1 MHATREARNDKF
13 GAMGSWN
20 RRRFLTAAAVA
31 GAGGLALALRPADRG
46 ANHARYFQ
54 RMSKALDEAGFAR
67 PTLVI
72 DQRRL
77 FANADVLHR
86 RLRGRY
92 DYRVVAKSLPSLPLV
107 EAVMDRTDT
116 RRLMVFHQPFLNLVA
131 EELPRADVLL
141 GKPMPVAAAAKFYD
155 LHVQSEFD
163 PARQLQWLVDSGAR
177 LRQYREL
184 AQQRQLPMR
193 INLEID
199 VGLHRGGLRN
209 VDELAEVLDVIENDP
224 WLTFS
229 GFMGYEPHVVKI
241 PGIIGGPP
249 RAFEK
254 AQAVYRAFV
263 NRAEEKLG
271 RSIASLT
278 LNAAGSPTYQLYD
291 GDEPA
296 NELSAGSALV
306 KPTDF
311 DLDTL
316 ADHRPAAFIATPVI
330 KSLDTTQV
338 PGLEPLAGV
347 LAWLNPNRRK
357 AFFIYGGYWKA
368 IPESPAGL
376 SVNPIYGHS
385 TNQEMLNGS
394 ASIDLAPDDWVFL
407 RPTQSEH
414 VFLQFGD
421 IAVYDG
427 TEITANWPVF
437 S

>member
-1 MHATREARNDKF
+1 
-13 GAMGSWN
+13 MGSWN
-20 RRRFLTAAAVA
+20 RRRFITAAAVI
-31 GAGGLALALRPADRG
+31 GAGGVGLALRPSDRG
-46 ANHARYFQ
+46 ADHEQYYREL
-54 RMSKALDEAGFAR
+54 SKALDDAGLAR

-72 DQRRL
+72 DRERL
-77 FANADVLHR
+77 LANADVLRNH
-86 RLRGRY
+86 LQGRY
-92 DYRVVAKSLPSLPLV
+92 DYRVVAKSLPSLPLA
-107 EAVMDRTDT
+107 ETVMQRTGT
-116 RRLMVFHQPFLNLVA
+116 NRLMVFHQPFLNLVA
-131 EELPRADVLL
+131 KELPKTDVLL
-141 GKPMPVAAAAKFYD
+141 GKPMPVAAAARFYEEHEGTD
-155 LHVQSEFD
+155 FD
-163 PARQLQWLVDSGAR
+163 PSRQLQWLVDSGAR

-184 AQQRQLPMR
+184 ARRQQTPMR

-199 VGLHRGGLRN
+199 VGLHRGGLRS
-209 VDELAEVLDVIENDP
+209 VDELAEILGVIEGDS
-224 WLTFS
+224 LLSFA

-249 RAFEK
+249 KAFDK
-254 AQAVYRAFV
+254 AQTTYSDFV
-263 NRAEEKLG
+263 AAAEEILG
-271 RSIASLT
+271 RSIGDLT

-291 GDEPA
+291 GNQPA

-316 ADHRPAAFIATPVI
+316 ADHQPAAFIATPVI
-330 KSLDTTQV
+330 KALDTAEV
-338 PGLEPLAGV
+338 PGLEALAGV
-347 LAWLNPNRRK
+347 MAWLNPNRRK

-376 SVNPIYGHS
+376 STHPIYGHS

-394 ASIDLAPDDWVFL
+394 SSIDLAQDDWVFL

-421 IAVYDG
+421 IAVYEADQ
-427 TEITANWPVF
+427 ITAHWPVF

>member
-1 MHATREARNDKF
+1 
-13 GAMGSWN
+13 MGSWN
-20 RRRFLTAAAVA
+20 RRRFLTAAAVV
-31 GAGGLALALRPADRG
+31 GAGGLALALRPSDRG
-46 ANHARYFQ
+46 SSHGRYFV
-54 RMSKALDEAGFAR
+54 RLGKALDEAGFAR

-77 FANADVLHR
+77 LANADVLHG

-107 EAVMDRTDT
+107 ETVMQRTDT

-131 EELPRADVLL
+131 EELPRTDVLL
-141 GKPMPVAAAAKFYD
+141 GKPMPVAAAARFYD
-155 LHVQSEFD
+155 LHVERAFD
-163 PARQLQWLVDSGAR
+163 PARQLQWLIDSVAR

-199 VGLHRGGLRN
+199 VGLHRGGLRS
-209 VDELAEVLDVIENDP
+209 VEELVEVLGVIERDP

-254 AQAVYRAFV
+254 AQAAYRSFV
-263 NRAEEKLG
+263 NAAEKTLG
-271 RSIASLT
+271 RSISHLT

-330 KSLDTTQV
+330 KALDTTEV
-338 PGLEPLAGV
+338 PGLEPLAGL
-347 LAWLNPNRRK
+347 LAWLNPNRKK

-368 IPESPAGL
+368 VPESPPGL
-376 SVNPIYGHS
+376 SINPIYGHS

-394 ASIDLAPDDWVFL
+394 ASVDLAPDDWVFL

-427 TEITANWPVF
+427 DQITTHWPIF
-437 S
+437 T

>member
-1 MHATREARNDKF
+1 
-13 GAMGSWN
+13 MGSWN
-20 RRRFLTAAAVA
+20 RRRFITAAAVA
-31 GAGGLALALRPADRG
+31 GAGGLALTLRPSDRG
-46 ANHARYFQ
+46 ANHSQYYLRLG
-54 RMSKALDEAGFAR
+54 KALREAGLGR

-77 FANADVLHR
+77 LANADVLHR

-92 DYRVVAKSLPSLPLV
+92 DYRVVAKSLPSLPLI
-107 EAVMDRTDT
+107 ETVMQRTDT

-131 EELPRADVLL
+131 EELPRTDLLL
-141 GKPMPVAAAAKFYD
+141 GKPMPIAAAATFYD
-155 LHVQSEFD
+155 RHVELSFD
-163 PARQLQWLVDSGAR
+163 PARQLQWLIDSGDR

-184 AQQRQLPMR
+184 AAQRRIPMR

-199 VGLHRGGLRN
+199 VGLHRGGLRS
-209 VDELAEVLDVIENDP
+209 VEALAKILEVIENDP
-224 WLTFS
+224 LLTFA
-229 GFMGYEPHVVKI
+229 GFMGYEPHVVKM

-254 AQAVYRAFV
+254 AQAAYWTFV
-263 NRAEEKLG
+263 NAAEQKLG
-271 RSIASLT
+271 RSIKHLT

-291 GDEPA
+291 SDEAA

-316 ADHRPAAFIATPVI
+316 AEHQPAAFIATPVI
-330 KSLDTTQV
+330 KALDTTEV
-338 PGLEPLAGV
+338 PGLEPLAGAM
-347 LAWLNPNRRK
+347 AWFNPNRRK

-368 IPESPAGL
+368 IPESPGGL
-376 SVNPIYGHS
+376 STNPIYGHS

-394 ASIDLAPDDWVFL
+394 ASIDLGPDDWVFL

-427 TEITANWPVF
+427 AEITTRWPIF
-437 S
+437 A

>member
-1 MHATREARNDKF
+1 
-13 GAMGSWN
+13 MGSWN
-20 RRRFLTAAAVA
+20 RRRFIAAAAVA
-31 GAGGLALALRPADRG
+31 GAGGLALALRPPDRG
-46 ANHARYFQ
+46 ANHTRYYL
-54 RMSKALDEAGFAR
+54 RIGKALDEAGLAR

-77 FANADVLHR
+77 FSNADVLHR

-92 DYRVVAKSLPSLPLV
+92 DYRVVAKSLPSLPLL
-107 EAVMDRTDT
+107 EAVMKRTDT

-131 EELPRADVLL
+131 EELPRTDVLL
-141 GKPMPVAAAAKFYD
+141 GKPMPVAAAARFYD
-155 LHVQSEFD
+155 QHIERSFD
-163 PARQLQWLVDSGAR
+163 PARQLQWLVDSASR

-184 AQQRQLPMR
+184 STQRQLPMR

-199 VGLHRGGLRN
+199 VGLHRGGLRSLE
-209 VDELAEVLDVIENDP
+209 ELAEALQLIESEP
-224 WLTFS
+224 LLSFS
-229 GFMGYEPHVVKI
+229 GFMGYEPHVVKM
-241 PGIIGGPP
+241 PGIVGGPS

-254 AQAVYRAFV
+254 AQGEYRRFV
-263 NRAEEKLG
+263 DAAEKQLG
-271 RSIASLT
+271 RSIADLT

-291 GDEPA
+291 SDEPA
-296 NELSAGSALV
+296 NELAAGSALV

-311 DLDTL
+311 DLETL
-316 ADHRPAAFIATPVI
+316 ADHQPAAFIATPVI
-330 KSLDTTQV
+330 KALDTTKV
-338 PGLEPLAGV
+338 PGLEPLAGAM
-347 LAWLNPNRRK
+347 AWLNPNRRR

-368 IPESPAGL
+368 LPESPAGL

-394 ASIDLAPDDWVFL
+394 TSIELRPDDWVFL

-427 TEITANWPVF
+427 EQITERWPVF
-437 S
+437 A

>member
-1 MHATREARNDKF
+1 
-13 GAMGSWN
+13 MGSWN

-31 GAGGLALALRPADRG
+31 GAGGLALALRPSDRG
-46 ANHARYFQ
+46 ANHARYYM
-54 RMSKALDEAGFAR
+54 RMSKALDEAGLAR

-77 FANADVLHR
+77 LANADVLHR

-107 EAVMDRTDT
+107 ETVMQRTNT

-141 GKPMPVAAAAKFYD
+141 GKPMPVAAAAAFYD
-155 LHVQSEFD
+155 LHVARDFD
-163 PARQLQWLVDSGAR
+163 PGRQLQWLIDSGAR

-184 AQQRQLPMR
+184 AGQRQIPMR

-209 VDELAEVLDVIENDP
+209 VDELAEVLEVIEHDP
-224 WLTFS
+224 LLTFA

-254 AQAVYRAFV
+254 AQAVYRSFV
-263 NRAEEKLG
+263 NAAEKKLG
-271 RSIASLT
+271 RSIDNLT

-316 ADHRPAAFIATPVI
+316 ADHQPAAFIATPVI
-330 KSLDTTQV
+330 KALDTTEV

-347 LAWLNPNRRK
+347 MAWLNPNRRK

-427 TEITANWPVF
+427 TQITTHWPIF
-437 S
+437 T

>member
-1 MHATREARNDKF
+1 
-13 GAMGSWN
+13 
-20 RRRFLTAAAVA
+20 
-31 GAGGLALALRPADRG
+31 
-46 ANHARYFQ
+46 
-54 RMSKALDEAGFAR
+54 MSKALDEAGIAR

-92 DYRVVAKSLPSLPLV
+92 GYRVVAKSLPSLPLV
-107 EAVMDRTDT
+107 EAVMERTDT

-131 EELPRADVLL
+131 EELPRADLLL

-155 LHVQSEFD
+155 LHVERNFD
-163 PARQLQWLVDSGAR
+163 PSRQLQWLIDSGTR
-177 LRQYREL
+177 LRQYRVL
-184 AQQRQLPMR
+184 AEQRQLPMR

-199 VGLHRGGLRN
+199 VGLHRGGLRD
-209 VDELAEVLDVIENDP
+209 VSELAELLDLIEGDP
-224 WLTFS
+224 WLTFA

-241 PGIIGGPP
+241 PGIMGGPL

-254 AQAVYRAFV
+254 AQAAYRAFV
-263 NRAEEKLG
+263 RAAEEKLG
-271 RSIASLT
+271 RSIADLT

-296 NELSAGSALV
+296 NELCAGSALV

-316 ADHRPAAFIATPVI
+316 SEHQPAAFIATPVV
-330 KSLDTTQV
+330 KALDTTEV
-338 PGLEPLAGV
+338 PGLEPLSGL

-368 IPESPAGL
+368 VPESPAGL

-385 TNQEMLNGS
+385 TNQERLNGS
-394 ASIDLAPDDWVFL
+394 ASIDLLPDDWVFL
-407 RPTQSEH
+407 RPKQSEH

-427 TEITANWPVF
+427 AQISTHWPVF
-437 S
+437 T